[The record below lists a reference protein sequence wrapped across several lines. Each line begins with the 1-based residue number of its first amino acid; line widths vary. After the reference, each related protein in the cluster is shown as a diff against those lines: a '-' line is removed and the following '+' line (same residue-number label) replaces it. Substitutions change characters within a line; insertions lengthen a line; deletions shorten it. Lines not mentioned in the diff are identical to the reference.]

1 MNVTTAAARCVGS
14 SLLLETVDDDLRG
27 LADFLINQE
36 ILGVCPLVP
45 RKLDDLPVVRV
56 LCDGTVAGEVLLE
69 GLADALHVQVVGE
82 ALDEGDTLA
91 PVALLHADV
100 HLRLI
105 AAFLIG
111 VREGVEVLI

>member
-1 MNVTTAAARCVGS
+1 MS
-14 SLLLETVDDDLRG
+14 SG
-27 LADFLINQE
+27 
-36 ILGVCPLVP
+36 P
-45 RKLDDLPVVRV
+45 RKLDDL
-56 LCDGTVAGEVLLE
+56 LLSASFVMAPLQE
-69 GLADALHVQVVGE
+69 KFFLKALQMRFVQVVGE